1 MERPAHTQTAPLMAS
16 RLGLLSCLL
25 ATMLPSAR
33 PVRVLRAVAA
43 QRAACRIAFS
53 PSRPPLMLPTCSNR
67 RTNSRLLMS
76 AAKPTA
82 SVAAAADAAS
92 KADEDEPSV
101 DELMAKRLE
110 KAERMRADGEE
121 PYAYSYAATHL
132 ATQLAEQFT
141 ELPAGEVDDDA
152 DVSVSG
158 RILMKRV
165 FGKLAFLT
173 LQDTSGTVQLYLE
186 KKRIGEGFK
195 PLLQLIDIGD
205 IVGARGSVKR
215 TDKGE
220 LSVYTHECLMLTKAM
235 RPLPDKWAGLTDV
248 NKRYRQRYLDMI
260 ANPQVRAT
268 FATRSRITSFIRRY
282 LDERGFLEIE
292 TPALHGQAG
301 GAEAK
306 PFETFH
312 NALGMPLTL
321 RIATELYLKRLIV
334 GGFDRVYE
342 LGRIFRNEGIS
353 TRHNPEFTSIEL
365 YQACELRPAPAPVPP
380 VPQLRRLSSFV
391 HGACCLSA
399 RTARRV
405 LAQTPTT
412 MT

>member
-1 MERPAHTQTAPLMAS
+1 
-16 RLGLLSCLL
+16 
-25 ATMLPSAR
+25 
-33 PVRVLRAVAA
+33 
-43 QRAACRIAFS
+43 
-53 PSRPPLMLPTCSNR
+53 
-67 RTNSRLLMS
+67 MS

-186 KKRIGEGFK
+186 KKRIGTGFK

-205 IVGARGSVKR
+205 IVGARGSVK
-215 TDKGE
+215 
-220 LSVYTHECLMLTKAM
+220 
-235 RPLPDKWAGLTDV
+235 P
-248 NKRYRQRYLDMI
+248 
-260 ANPQVRAT
+260 
-268 FATRSRITSFIRRY
+268 
-282 LDERGFLEIE
+282 
-292 TPALHGQAG
+292 
-301 GAEAK
+301 
-306 PFETFH
+306 
-312 NALGMPLTL
+312 
-321 RIATELYLKRLIV
+321 
-334 GGFDRVYE
+334 
-342 LGRIFRNEGIS
+342 
-353 TRHNPEFTSIEL
+353 
-365 YQACELRPAPAPVPP
+365 
-380 VPQLRRLSSFV
+380 
-391 HGACCLSA
+391 
-399 RTARRV
+399 
-405 LAQTPTT
+405 
-412 MT
+412 